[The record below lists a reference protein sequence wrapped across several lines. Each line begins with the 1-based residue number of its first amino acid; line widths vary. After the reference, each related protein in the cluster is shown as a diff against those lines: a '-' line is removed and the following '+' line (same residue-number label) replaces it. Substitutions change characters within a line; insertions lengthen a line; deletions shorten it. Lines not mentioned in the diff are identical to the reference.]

1 LGRSGAR
8 ITNTSNGRT
17 PNRQGGLHFG
27 EEISVSAETRPLLI
41 VDGDNLAHRAYHSTP
56 KTVVG
61 VDGRPINAVVGF
73 CGMLSTM
80 WRNERPR
87 AVFVAWDTL
96 GVPTYR
102 HKLWPAYQGG
112 RVFDREIVDQL
123 NLLPDFC
130 RELGLGVGKA
140 AGYEADDLMAAAAGA
155 EVAAGGSCLLYT
167 TDRDAYQLVS
177 DRVTILAPRRG
188 ARELDRIDPREVV
201 IRFGV
206 LPEQVPDFK
215 ALAGDSSDKIPG
227 LPGIGPKGAAALLLK
242 HGNLEGVIQNWR
254 NPKEVELARTF
265 REVATM
271 RPDVP
276 VELPPDPPN
285 WRAGAEAL
293 RRLGAA
299 GAADRMAALAG

>member
-1 LGRSGAR
+1 MTES
-8 ITNTSNGRT
+8 
-17 PNRQGGLHFG
+17 
-27 EEISVSAETRPLLI
+27 RPLLI

-61 VDGRPINAVVGF
+61 ANGQPINAVVGF

-102 HKLWPAYQGG
+102 HELWPAYQSG
-112 RVFDREIVDQL
+112 RQFDREIVTQL
-123 NLLPDFC
+123 EFLPELC

-140 AGYEADDLMAAAAGA
+140 AGYEADDMMAAAAQA
-155 EVAAGGSCLLYT
+155 EVAAGGTCLLYT

-177 DRVTILAPRRG
+177 DRVTILAPKRG
-188 ARELDRIDPREVV
+188 ARELDRIDPAAVV
-201 IRFGV
+201 ARFGV

-242 HGNLEGVIQNWR
+242 HGKLEAVLENWSDLAQ
-254 NPKEVELARTF
+254 VELAWRF
-265 REVATM
+265 RDVATM
-271 RPDVP
+271 RPTASVDLP
-276 VELPPDPPN
+276 TGPPD
-285 WRAGAEAL
+285 WKSGAEVL
-293 RRLGAA
+293 RRLGANA
-299 GAADRMAALAG
+299 AADRMAALAE